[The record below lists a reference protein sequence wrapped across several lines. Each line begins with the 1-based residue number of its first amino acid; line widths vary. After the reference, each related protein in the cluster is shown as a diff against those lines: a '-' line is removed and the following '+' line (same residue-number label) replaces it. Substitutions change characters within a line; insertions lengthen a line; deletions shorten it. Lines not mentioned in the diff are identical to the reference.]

1 MGRWLKPDE
10 HVQTIVEIDTN
21 RLKKSGI
28 KGILIDLDNTLIPYG
43 EKQIPEKIRE
53 AIEKIQKDGFEICII
68 SNATKKRVKTRISFL
83 NIPFIY
89 NAHKPFKAGFTQ
101 AQKEILH
108 LSPPQITIIGDQ
120 IFTDILGGNLMGFYT
135 ILVEP
140 LNKKDFIGTKI
151 FRMLEEFFGLRKR
164 LGR

>member
-1 MGRWLKPDE
+1 MRALFKSDE
-10 HVQTIVEIDTN
+10 YVQTIMEIDLD
-21 RLKKSGI
+21 RLKKIGI

-43 EKQIPEKIRE
+43 GKQVPEKIKEVIDR
-53 AIEKIQKDGFEICII
+53 IQKDGFRVCII
-68 SNATKKRVKTRISFL
+68 SNATKRHVKTRISSL

-89 NAHKPFKAGFTQ
+89 NARKPFKGGFIQ
-101 AQKEILH
+101 AQKEIFH
-108 LSPPQITIIGDQ
+108 LPSPQIAIIGDQ

-151 FRMLEEFFGLRKR
+151 FRMSEGFFGLRKK